1 MNNRAV
7 YRWATLTFAIA
18 AATAM
23 LFTLQACKPSSEP
36 TTADN
41 ASSASSPA
49 AGAPSIKAV
58 PNPIP
63 ADGDGK
69 TMISWDTGDGS
80 VGQIW
85 VSVNGAEQK
94 LFAQEVKGS
103 AAASWIAAGESADFV
118 LYAGTNREKEIARVK
133 VTHNK

>member
-7 YRWATLTFAIA
+7 YRWTTLSFSIA

-23 LFTLQACKPSSEP
+23 LFTLPACKPSSES
-36 TTADN
+36 TADN

-49 AGAPSIKAV
+49 AGAPTIKAV

-63 ADGDGK
+63 ANSDGK

-85 VSVNGAEQK
+85 VSVNGAEPK

-103 AAASWIAAGESADFV
+103 AAATWIAAGESADFV
-118 LYAGTNREKEIARVK
+118 LYAGTN
-133 VTHNK
+133 